1 MTRHLL
7 TSPCRFCLQQVA
19 VLVSG
24 SLLMCSWRFM
34 SQRLQQFE
42 QRGLS
47 SLMEVWMCM
56 AAAFGLGQIARVVAR

>member
-1 MTRHLL
+1 
-7 TSPCRFCLQQVA
+7 VA

-47 SLMEVWMCM
+47 SITEVWLCM
-56 AAAFGLGQIARVVAR
+56 AAAFGLGQLARVVAR